1 MSSGKGTSS
10 TPVTNTSQQTNPL
23 AKYVQGAADYLT
35 PYAQDPS
42 RPYTAPPNPYQTA
55 GYTDVANTA
64 GNIQDWPT
72 AKSYDAYG
80 NLITGGGTSP
90 AYGGYAQMAAGG
102 SGPQQTADR
111 VVNNAV
117 NAGYSYANPIT
128 DYAAQASGGNLGQDQ
143 LAAVAQGKYTNAASN
158 PYLRDMVNAALRP
171 VTENYQ
177 TGTAP
182 TLDARFSAG
191 GRYGSG
197 AADVAA
203 GSARDA
209 FARNLGEISTGLY
222 GNEYRFE
229 RGQQDAAATAYDAAR
244 R

>member
-143 LAAVAQGKYTNAASN
+143 LARVAQGDYLGTN
-158 PYLRDMVNAALRP
+158 PY
-171 VTENYQ
+171 
-177 TGTAP
+177 
-182 TLDARFSAG
+182 SAKVLQNILTPITDNF
-191 GRYGSG
+191 RTS
-197 AADVAA
+197 VMP
-203 GSARDA
+203 SIA
-209 FARNLGEISTGLY
+209 FAGANTGRSLSPALLG
-222 GNEYRFE
+222 
-229 RGQQDAAATAYDAAR
+229 
-244 R
+244 